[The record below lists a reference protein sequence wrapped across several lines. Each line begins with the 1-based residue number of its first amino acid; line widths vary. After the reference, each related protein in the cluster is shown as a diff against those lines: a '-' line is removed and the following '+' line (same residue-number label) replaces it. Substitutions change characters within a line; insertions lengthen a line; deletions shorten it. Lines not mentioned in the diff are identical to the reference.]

1 MNERKTRFRI
11 VKNTCKSSFSV
22 TPDGGR
28 HAHTGVNPKNR
39 FTPTQRNTRKRARS
53 RRIGG
58 PPYASTEERE
68 PVKKATRSGCTS
80 QLTIFLQG
88 MLSIGVKHPLGRFRT
103 PVGKPTKRQEEDR
116 RRITA
121 EYPGKRRAKCR
132 VDHPSSDSAD
142 RHHMVRLNG

>member
-39 FTPTQRNTRKRARS
+39 FTPTQPNTRKRYRS

-58 PPYASTEERE
+58 PPYASTEARE

-88 MLSIGVKHPLGRFRT
+88 ILSIVVKHPLVRFGT
-103 PVGKPTKRQEEDR
+103 PAGKPTTRHEAYR
-116 RRITA
+116 RRIPA
-121 EYPGKRRAKCR
+121 A
-132 VDHPSSDSAD
+132 
-142 RHHMVRLNG
+142 